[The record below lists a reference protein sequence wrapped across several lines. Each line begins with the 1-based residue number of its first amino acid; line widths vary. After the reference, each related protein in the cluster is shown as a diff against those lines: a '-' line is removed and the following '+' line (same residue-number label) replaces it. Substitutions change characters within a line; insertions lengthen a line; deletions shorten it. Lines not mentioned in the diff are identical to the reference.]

1 MDWNYLILLNTSI
14 FALILGWIDF
24 KTNLLPN
31 RYVFLLFLTSVLI
44 MLGLPNRNI
53 NNVFMSLI
61 VSLFV
66 FLIYCAIYLISK
78 RSFGLGDVKYSFSL
92 SFPVTYVY
100 GISGTINLHI
110 AAFVLGGIFAG
121 ILMIFKKVSKNHVI
135 AFGPFMSLS
144 YFLVIVLNL

>member
-1 MDWNYLILLNTSI
+1 VDWNYLILLNTSI

-31 RYVFLLFLTSVLI
+31 RYVFLLFLTSILI
-44 MLGLPNRNI
+44 MMGLSNRNI
-53 NNVFMSLI
+53 NNMFMSLI
-61 VSLFV
+61 VSFFV
-66 FLIYCAIYLISK
+66 FLIYCVIYLISK
-78 RSFGLGDVKYSFSL
+78 SSFGLGDVKYSFSL

-100 GISGTINLHI
+100 GISETINLHM

-121 ILMIFKKVSKNHVI
+121 MLMIFKKVSKNRVI